1 MRLIQIKQTMKN
13 FTIIILLLIS
23 FVFGTSFSTYAQQTS
38 SNKLERIPMKKN
50 KGERPRMPAMIT
62 VDCWYGNGELSIEFR
77 DPEGECD
84 ITVTDTAT
92 GFTVTD
98 TFDSTLPYTIYIGT
112 PQSAIITL
120 STEEGNTYYGKIH

>member
-1 MRLIQIKQTMKN
+1 MKN
-13 FTIIILLLIS
+13 LHLLLIGLFLAS
-23 FVFGTSFSTYAQQTS
+23 MSAYSPVNLSAQQS
-38 SNKLERIPMKKN
+38 QNNKGQNIKLRPTNPNNKN
-50 KGERPRMPAMIT
+50 KPRMPAMIT

-77 DPEGECD
+77 NPEGECD

-112 PQSAIITL
+112 PQSATITL
-120 STEEGNTYYGKIH
+120 STEEGNTYYGEIH

>member
-1 MRLIQIKQTMKN
+1 MK
-13 FTIIILLLIS
+13 IY
-23 FVFGTSFSTYAQQTS
+23 FSTIYLTLLFTLSAYQKVYSQTGTNH
-38 SNKLERIPMKKN
+38 SNYNVKLTKN
-50 KGERPRMPAMIT
+50 PTLPKTDKPRMPAMLT

-112 PQSAIITL
+112 PQSATITL
-120 STEEGNTYYGKIH
+120 STEEGNTYYGEIH

>member
-1 MRLIQIKQTMKN
+1 MKN
-13 FTIIILLLIS
+13 LHLLLIGLFLAS
-23 FVFGTSFSTYAQQTS
+23 MSAYSPVNLSAQQS
-38 SNKLERIPMKKN
+38 QNNKGQNIKLRPTNPNNKN
-50 KGERPRMPAMIT
+50 KPRMPAMIT

-112 PQSAIITL
+112 PQSATITL
-120 STEEGNTYYGKIH
+120 STEEGNTYYGEIH

>member
-1 MRLIQIKQTMKN
+1 MTKFN
-13 FTIIILLLIS
+13 SSVVLLLIIS
-23 FVFGTSFSTYAQQTS
+23 LWSFSGNLSAQQS
-38 SNKLERIPMKKN
+38 SQNGKAKIYVKKN
-50 KGERPRMPAMIT
+50 QQNPTNKPRMPAMIT

-112 PQSAIITL
+112 PQSATITL
-120 STEEGNTYYGKIH
+120 STEEGNTYYGEIH

>member
-1 MRLIQIKQTMKN
+1 MTKFN
-13 FTIIILLLIS
+13 SSVVLLLIIS
-23 FVFGTSFSTYAQQTS
+23 LWSFSGNLSAQQS
-38 SNKLERIPMKKN
+38 SQNEKAKIYVKKN
-50 KGERPRMPAMIT
+50 QQNPTNKPRMPAMIT

-112 PQSAIITL
+112 PQSATITL
-120 STEEGNTYYGKIH
+120 STEEGNTYYGEIH